1 MLGLSRLRHGKQ
13 APRAEARLG
22 IVKSA
27 DNNSSSLRPEA
38 LELFRS
44 IVTRRGFDAGLLRKA
59 SEEHPEHAQELELLA
74 TSWRSVEQV
83 FASWTPDPS
92 VLLSAAKDL
101 AERSLSARVEL
112 EQLLAE
118 LRVPRRTGD
127 QLAER
132 QPLAS
137 GGMALVF
144 RVRDRLLQRELAMKV
159 LRSEPSSGATPL
171 PGSARD
177 SQRVRRFLVEARLTA
192 KLDHPGIVP
201 VHELGVDAHGTPFFT
216 MRLVRGSSLAD
227 VLKAA
232 RAGDRHW
239 TLSRVLEVM
248 LKVCDAVAYAHSQ
261 GVVHRDLKPTNIMVG
276 AFGETYVMD
285 WGLARGGEMEEHR
298 GSLSSFQRGS
308 SDDPI
313 TDDGDVIG
321 TPNYM
326 PPEQASGL
334 QQQVGPRSDV
344 YALGSILYQLLTGR
358 PPFADLVERG
368 EAPTVLAALLK
379 REPTPIRVLAPD
391 APKELVA
398 VAEKAMSRDAG
409 DRYPDMSAVAEDLRA
424 YIDGRVVLAH
434 EQGVGAELRKW
445 LKRNRVLAYT
455 AVFAL
460 LSVASGVSAYFT
472 ASQRYKERERFEH
485 DLRLAATLG
494 SRADQL
500 WPAVPEQL
508 PALRAWLADAEHLLG
523 NAAMYKARLNAL
535 EGRALASAADDSAEL
550 AGRRGVEE
558 ENERLD
564 AELRARRIELLS
576 ASNRGPS
583 NPLFAQ
589 ALERE
594 IRMLEARLERARI
607 RPGERLN
614 YNFADPSD
622 ETEYMALLEFHANL
636 RELNLDDAW
645 RGAVRS
651 VRERIG
657 IAEQLRARSI
667 DDAGDRWRHACDS
680 IQRLSVYNGLNL
692 TPQLGLVPLRVNE
705 AGYWEFTHILS
716 GEPVRT
722 DERGK
727 YLITPDSGIVL
738 VLIPGG
744 NSEIG
749 SAPLGS
755 TPREAEDVLAQPDEY
770 PQTRVALD
778 PYFLS
783 KHEIT
788 VAQWYRARG
797 EIPNRSLSGRTW
809 DSDLDPV
816 EGVSWSDARRALS
829 QWGLSLPTEAQWEH
843 AARGDSL
850 SPWWTGMEPISLAWR
865 VNGRVAGTSLSE
877 SPSTIAVH
885 TMQGGPF
892 GIHHMLGNVSEW
904 AADHYWPSYLWRFR
918 KGDGLQDSGPS
929 GARVLRGGGAVHEA
943 PELRTARRF
952 SAAPDNRQPFVGVR
966 AARALDTD

>member
-1 MLGLSRLRHGKQ
+1 M
-13 APRAEARLG
+13 
-22 IVKSA
+22 KSA

-44 IVTRRGFDAGLLRKA
+44 IVTQRGCDPARLKKA

-74 TSWRSVEQV
+74 TSWRSVELV
-83 FASWTPDPS
+83 FASWNPDPS

-101 AERSLSARVEL
+101 AERSLTARVEL

-127 QLAER
+127 QLGER

-137 GGMALVF
+137 GGMALVY
-144 RVRDRLLQRELAMKV
+144 RVRDPLLQRELAMKV
-159 LRSEPSSGATPL
+159 LRSDPSSGATPL

-177 SQRVRRFLVEARLTA
+177 SQRVRRFLSEARLTA

-201 VHELGVDAHGTPFFT
+201 VHELGVDARGTPFFT

-232 RAGDRHW
+232 RSGDRQW
-239 TLSRVLEVM
+239 GLSRVLEVM

-285 WGLARGGEMEEHR
+285 WGLARGGEPEERSH
-298 GSLSSFQRGS
+298 GHAALPAVKA
-308 SDDPI
+308 DEPI

-326 PPEQASGL
+326 PPEQASGA

-344 YALGSILYQLLTGR
+344 YALGAILYQLLTGK
-358 PPFADLVERG
+358 PPYADIVERG
-368 EAPTVLAALLK
+368 EAPNVLAALLK
-379 REPTPIRVLAPD
+379 REPTPIRSLASD

-398 VAEKAMSRDAG
+398 IAEKAMSRDSA
-409 DRYPDMSAVAEDLRA
+409 DRYSDMSAVAEDLRA

-460 LSVASGVSAYFT
+460 LSAASGVAAYVT
-472 ASQRYKERERFEH
+472 ASQRYKERERFEQ
-485 DLRLAATLG
+485 DLRLAETLRT
-494 SRADQL
+494 RADQL
-500 WPAVPEQL
+500 WPAVPDRL
-508 PALRAWLADAEHLLG
+508 PALRAWLADAEHLLSR
-523 NAAMYKARLNAL
+523 ADLYKARLNAL
-535 EGRALASAADDSAEL
+535 ERRALPASPDDQHEAS
-550 AGRRGVEE
+550 GRRLVEE
-558 ENERLD
+558 ESERVD

-576 ASNRGPS
+576 AGTRGPS
-583 NPLFAQ
+583 NPLFAK

-594 IRMLEARLERARI
+594 IQMLESRLERTRL
-607 RPGERLN
+607 RPDERLN
-614 YNFADPSD
+614 YDFADPSD
-622 ETEYMALLEFHANL
+622 ENEYMALLEFHANL
-636 RELNLDDAW
+636 RDLNLDDRW
-645 RGAVRS
+645 RGPLRS
-651 VRERIG
+651 VRERIA
-657 IAEQLRARSI
+657 IAEQLRARSVEEV
-667 DDAGDRWRHACDS
+667 GDLWRRACDS
-680 IQRLSVYNGLNL
+680 IQRLSVYNGLKVQ
-692 TPQLGLVPLRVNE
+692 PQLGLVPLRVNE

-716 GEPVRT
+716 GEAVRL

-738 VLIPGG
+738 VLIPGAEF
-744 NSEIG
+744 NIG

-755 TPREAEDVLAQPDEY
+755 TPRESEDVLAQPDEY
-770 PQTRVALD
+770 PQSRVVLD
-778 PYFLS
+778 PYFIA

-797 EIPNRSLSGRTW
+797 EIPNRSLSGRSW
-809 DSDLDPV
+809 DNDLDPV
-816 EGVSWSDARRALS
+816 EGVSWTDAQRALS
-829 QWGLSLPTEAQWEH
+829 QWGLALPTEAQWEH
-843 AARGDSL
+843 AARGDSRT
-850 SPWWTGMEPISLAWR
+850 PWWTGSEPISLAWR
-865 VNGRVAGTSLSE
+865 VNGRVAGTSS
-877 SPSTIAVH
+877 SDIPSTIAVH
-885 TMQGGPF
+885 TMQSGPF
-892 GIHHMLGNVSEW
+892 GLHHMLGNVSEW
-904 AADHYWPSYLWRFR
+904 VSDHYWPSYLWRFR
-918 KGDGLQDSGPS
+918 RGDGLQDSGPS